1 MTPAAE
7 TPVAAVEAPSFQ
19 SAVVGFLVSNA
30 LLTTLMVLLG
40 SAAA

>member
-1 MTPAAE
+1 MTPAPE
-7 TPVAAVEAPSFQ
+7 SPVAVEGPSFK